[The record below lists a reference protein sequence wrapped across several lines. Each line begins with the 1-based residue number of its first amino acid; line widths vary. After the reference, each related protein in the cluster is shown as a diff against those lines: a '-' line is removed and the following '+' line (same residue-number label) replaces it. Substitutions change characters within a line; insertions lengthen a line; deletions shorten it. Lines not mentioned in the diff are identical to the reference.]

1 MKKRFRYVDLVLTT
15 SLFLLALLAQ
25 RVELFSLAEDQTVSA
40 RHLLRTTYGDG
51 IANKLSPAILLVNT
65 DEAFFKAYGSFPLRR
80 SDIGRIAENLTKL
93 GAKVVAI
100 DSLMDFPSSY
110 GEDPVLA
117 ESLDKAGNT
126 LLVAQ
131 AEVRDGRA
139 IKVRRPT
146 PALDEVAPSGYTNI
160 TSASAL
166 VTQLSRLRV
175 YPELATQRGG
185 WPFAVAATA
194 MYLGVEPRIDGDIL
208 RLGDIAVPLDRTNS
222 FYIDFPPLPSGT
234 KFLTQSAG
242 LSALEFI
249 DLAKHGE
256 SDLMEL
262 EAWVKDRIV
271 LVGDTSEVSHDW
283 FNTPAGMVHGVEII
297 ADTVNTL
304 LRGAPLRAAPNW
316 AETAA
321 ALTVLALL
329 LASRKLADGRLRGL
343 LVATVFV
350 GYCGG
355 ASFVY
360 VHHGIVISMIY
371 VIMAFVLGFIV
382 MEYHRFSVLRGQKRQ
397 IAKTFGD
404 YVPTELIDE
413 MANSGRASSVGGE
426 SRESAVLVAKVEDAT
441 GARRDA
447 ALTRI
452 AGIVAKHRGCIDT
465 RSADGFAA
473 SWGTL
478 DPDPECARNAVLAAL
493 EMAATVTATNAGS
506 REEPIAVAIGVTTG
520 TVNVATV
527 GSAFHLAVTMPGD
540 MTGLAL
546 RLRTLTKE
554 RGVMVIVS
562 QFVRESLPDL
572 TCRDLG
578 IVPGKEAIA
587 MFEPV
592 AFVTSRARE
601 RVGK

>member
-117 ESLDKAGNT
+117 ESLDKAGNA

-131 AEVRDGRA
+131 AEVRDGHA

-146 PALDEVAPSGYTNI
+146 PVLDEVAPSGYTNI

-166 VTQLSRLRV
+166 VTQLSRLRM

-194 MYLGVEPRIDGDIL
+194 MYLGVEPRIDGDTL

-234 KFLTQSAG
+234 RFLTQSAG

-321 ALTVLALL
+321 ALAVLALL
-329 LASRKLADGRLRGL
+329 LASRKLADGRLRGM

-465 RSADGFAA
+465 RSADAFAA

-520 TVNVATV
+520 PVNVAMV